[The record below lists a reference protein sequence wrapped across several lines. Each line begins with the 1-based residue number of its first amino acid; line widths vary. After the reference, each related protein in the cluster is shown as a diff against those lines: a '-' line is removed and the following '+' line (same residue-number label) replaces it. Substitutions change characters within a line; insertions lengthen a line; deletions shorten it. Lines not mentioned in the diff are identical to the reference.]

1 MYIVALTGGIGSGK
15 SEAANIFAKLG
26 VPVVDVDAISH
37 ALTDKPTALT
47 ASIGAEFGEEY
58 LTTEGALDRAK
69 MRALV
74 FSDTAAR
81 EKLNAILHPAI
92 YDETL
97 KQLQAHADAP
107 YQLLVIPLLFESPRY
122 LPLVQHILVVDC
134 DEQTQI
140 RRVMMRSQLSE
151 TEVKHIIAAQT
162 SRDERLRHA
171 NDVLENDG
179 DLQKLTK
186 EIEQLHKKYLKSC
199 IVSKTT

>member
-37 ALTDKPTALT
+37 ALTNKPTPLT
-47 ASIGAEFGEEY
+47 ASIGAAFGADY
-58 LTTEGALDRAK
+58 LTPHGTLDRAK

-92 YDETL
+92 YDEAL
-97 KQLQAHADAP
+97 KQLQTNTNAP
-107 YQLLVIPLLFESPRY
+107 YQVLAIPLLFENSGY
-122 LPLVQHILVVDC
+122 LPHVQRILVVDC
-134 DEQTQI
+134 DEATQI
-140 RRVMMRSQLSE
+140 NRVMQRSQLSE
-151 TEVKHIIAAQT
+151 AEIKQIIAAQIP
-162 SRDERLRHA
+162 RQERLRRA
-171 NDVLENDG
+171 DDVLENNEN
-179 DLQKLTK
+179 LQKLAK
-186 EIEQLHKKYLKSC
+186 KIEQLHKKYLKSC